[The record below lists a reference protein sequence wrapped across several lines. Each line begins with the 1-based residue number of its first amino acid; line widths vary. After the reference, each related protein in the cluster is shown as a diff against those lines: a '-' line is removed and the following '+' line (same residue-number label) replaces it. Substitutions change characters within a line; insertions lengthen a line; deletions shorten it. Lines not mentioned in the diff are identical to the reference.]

1 MTSIRFFLSLLSLS
15 ASLLFVSFS
24 ASGCSGGSGT
34 TSGDLLGSSS
44 SSSEPTG
51 DLSGKWTG
59 RWTSQTTVSG
69 SFDVTMRQNGSGL
82 DGDLHFSGSPCFSG
96 GRFAGT
102 MNGRNFSGSVTA
114 GSIRIDMSGTLTGNT
129 YDGTYSSV
137 SAGACTGDSGT
148 FTATR

>member
-1 MTSIRFFLSLLSLS
+1 MTSNFSLI
-15 ASLLFVSFS
+15 ASLLFFS
-24 ASGCSGGSGT
+24 LLSGASVGCSGGSGT

-44 SSSEPTG
+44 SSSEPAG

-69 SFDVTMRQNGSGL
+69 SFELTMRQSGAAL

-114 GSIRIDMSGTLTGNT
+114 GSIRVDMSGTVTGNT
-129 YDGTYSSV
+129 YDGTYSAV

-148 FTATR
+148 FSATR